1 MAKRSES
8 EYVEEVASRG
18 GFADL
23 SRKILL
29 AGIGAAVLAQEEI
42 ERFVN
47 RLVEK
52 GELAEKDARKMI
64 QEIME
69 KREKMEKERRAAA
82 QKSRPAPVTQADIEA
97 LTAKIAELSKKIEEL
112 HKERNQQ

>member
-1 MAKRSES
+1 MAKRTEH
-8 EYVEEVASRG
+8 EFVEDVTSRG
-18 GFADL
+18 GFTEL

-69 KREKMEKERRAAA
+69 KREKMEQERRAAA

-97 LTAKIAELSKKIEEL
+97 LSAKIAELSRKIEEL
-112 HKERNQQ
+112 RKERSE